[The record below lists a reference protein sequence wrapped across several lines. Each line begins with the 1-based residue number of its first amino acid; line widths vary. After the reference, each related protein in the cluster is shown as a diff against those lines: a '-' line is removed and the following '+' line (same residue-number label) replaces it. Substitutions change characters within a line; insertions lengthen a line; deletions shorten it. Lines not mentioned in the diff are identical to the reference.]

1 MARQCLCLTAI
12 GIKVPATYLIRV
24 LRVNVDLLVLFK
36 PGVHL
41 GELDLDEPVEL
52 VVVVEC
58 RGSLC
63 AAVADDDVVDVVL
76 LGLEGVDEV
85 LFGDVLGL
93 EEVIGVVWLQP
104 AGRGQRSDG
113 VRAQR

>member
-1 MARQCLCLTAI
+1 MF
-12 GIKVPATYLIRV
+12 GDTYLVRV
-24 LRVNVDLLVLFK
+24 LGVHEDLLVLLE

-41 GELDLDEPVEL
+41 AELELDEPVEL
-52 VVVVEC
+52 GFIEVDG
-58 RGSLC
+58 RSGFS
-63 AAVADDDVVDVVL
+63 ATITDDDVVEVVL

>member
-1 MARQCLCLTAI
+1 MVRQCLCLNAI

-24 LRVNVDLLVLFK
+24 LRVNVDLLVLLE

-58 RGSLC
+58 GGSLR

-76 LGLEGVDEV
+76 LGLECIDEV
-85 LFGDVLGL
+85 LVRDVLCL
-93 EEVIGVVWLQP
+93 EEVVRVVRL
-104 AGRGQRSDG
+104 
-113 VRAQR
+113 